1 MRIRT
6 LAAIIAIGLALSFQA
21 AAQMPDDNTLVVAQ
35 SVDASTLDPAD
46 TGSRPEANIAA
57 HLWGALVQTTSDG
70 DIVPYFAESWS
81 TSDDGTEITF
91 QLAPGLQCHDGEPL
105 TAVDAAYT
113 FNRAADPELAFTGNT
128 PGFIFSSLGFVEAR
142 ADSDLDVTIVMRQ
155 RNPIAL
161 GLIGEVFVHC
171 KDSYEAM
178 TKDEAAD
185 NPVGSGAYR
194 FVEWIKDDRIVLE
207 RVADYPFAVEGAF
220 DRIVWRVIPEAST
233 RAAELMAGNVD
244 IVANVSPD
252 QADTINASGR
262 AEVQDVAGTRR
273 IYVGFNLRDEFAAAH
288 DNPVA
293 IEAINNTLVRRAMNH
308 AVDVETICTQL
319 LGTDCER
326 ATGLVNPPN
335 DHPDLEPYAFDPE
348 RAEQLLDEAGYPRG
362 ADGVRFTIRLQSPNN
377 RYLNDANVALA
388 VGQYLSDVGID
399 TEVDLLDFSSVYVPL
414 IVGGNMA
421 GPLFLLGSGGATWN
435 ALYDMADLSAVDAGT
450 NYTGWANPDWY
461 SGWDRIAATTD
472 EAEQRVIIDE
482 MLQVFYDDAPWLM
495 MYFQPDFYGISTRI
509 DWEARRDEKVIV
521 TEATLR

>member
-1 MRIRT
+1 MRIRI
-6 LAAIIAIGLALSFQA
+6 LAAMLAFGLALSFQA
-21 AAQMPDDNTLVVAQ
+21 SAQAPDANTLVVAQ
-35 SVDASTLDPAD
+35 SVDASKLDPAD

-57 HLWGALVQTTSDG
+57 HLWGTLVKTTSDG
-70 DIVPYFAESWS
+70 DLEPYFAESW
-81 TSDDGTEITF
+81 TINDDGTEITF
-91 QLAPGLQCHDGEPL
+91 RLLPGLQCHDGEAL
-105 TAVDAAYT
+105 TAIDAAYS
-113 FNRAADPELAFTGNT
+113 FNRAKDPELAFTGNT
-128 PGFIFSSLGFVEAR
+128 PGFIFASLGFVEAR
-142 ADSDLDVTIVMRQ
+142 ADSDLDVTVVMEQ

-161 GLIGEVFVHC
+161 GLIGEVFIHC
-171 KDSYEAM
+171 MDSYMAM
-178 TKDEAAD
+178 DKDTAAD
-185 NPVGSGAYR
+185 NPVGSGPYR
-194 FVEWIKDDRIVLE
+194 FVEWVKDDRIVIE
-207 RVADYPFAVEGAF
+207 RVADYPLAVEGAF

-252 QADTINASGR
+252 QAATIDASGR
-262 AEVQDVAGTRR
+262 AQVQAVAGTRR
-273 IYVGFNLRDEFAAAH
+273 IYVGFNLRDEFAASH
-288 DNPVA
+288 DNAVA
-293 IEAINNTLVRRAMNH
+293 IEAINNVLVRRAMNH

-335 DHPDLEPYAFDPE
+335 DNPNLTPYAFDPE

-388 VGQYLSDVGID
+388 VGQYLSDVGVQ
-399 TEVDLLDFSSVYVPL
+399 TEVDLLDFASVYVPL

-435 ALYDMADLSAVDAGT
+435 ALYDMADLSRVDAGT

-461 SGWDRIAATTD
+461 SGWDRISATTD
-472 EAEQRVIIDE
+472 EAEQRVVIDE

-495 MYFQPDFYGISTRI
+495 MYFQPDFYGVSTRI
-509 DWEARRDEKVIV
+509 DWDARRDEKVIV
-521 TEATLR
+521 TDATLR